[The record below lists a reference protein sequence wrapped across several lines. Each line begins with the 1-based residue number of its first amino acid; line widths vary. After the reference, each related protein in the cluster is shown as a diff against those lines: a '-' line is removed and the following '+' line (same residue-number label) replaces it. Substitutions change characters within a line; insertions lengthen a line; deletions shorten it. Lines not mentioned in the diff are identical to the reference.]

1 MKPNLI
7 LASSLIALMLC
18 GFLAS
23 VANPSSPNGYY
34 IGYRLSFSTTITN
47 KGSSLVYVAKNKL
60 TDPTIFLFPNDTVQ
74 TVRLVSSSHS
84 INADVDQDGNRIGVL
99 NIEEP
104 LGLGQSITI
113 EVQFRVDL
121 HLTLERRLEW
131 KPSLEYSSSEHKQQ
145 IPREL
150 VERYCVSAGPWR
162 INDSSPSWLS
172 VRRLASELAGNE
184 TNVLA
189 ALMRLTEWVGQNIK
203 YPTTRRDDIQ
213 SPDETL
219 SSREGDCDEQANLII
234 SFCRILGIPAYLQCG
249 CVYLPSR
256 VDRGSKFNGRLSFDL
271 DRLGWHAWA
280 MIYVPP
286 WGWLP
291 VDMTMGYSKEYPLLA
306 VEGAAVETMSTVVSN
321 NLLVTDYIS
330 ETNLAAEQLG
340 RTDVYVEEKESMKPT
355 GISPEYQ
362 ATPSMQ
368 ATTIALMGFAVVV
381 VAAYLAARFATK
393 SRLKRNQQ

>member
-150 VERYCVSAGPWR
+150 VERY
-162 INDSSPSWLS
+162 LS
-172 VRRLASELAGNE
+172 
-184 TNVLA
+184 
-189 ALMRLTEWVGQNIK
+189 
-203 YPTTRRDDIQ
+203 
-213 SPDETL
+213 
-219 SSREGDCDEQANLII
+219 LI
-234 SFCRILGIPAYLQCG
+234 
-249 CVYLPSR
+249 
-256 VDRGSKFNGRLSFDL
+256 
-271 DRLGWHAWA
+271 H
-280 MIYVPP
+280 
-286 WGWLP
+286 
-291 VDMTMGYSKEYPLLA
+291 
-306 VEGAAVETMSTVVSN
+306 
-321 NLLVTDYIS
+321 IS
-330 ETNLAAEQLG
+330 E
-340 RTDVYVEEKESMKPT
+340 PT
-355 GISPEYQ
+355 RPY
-362 ATPSMQ
+362 
-368 ATTIALMGFAVVV
+368 
-381 VAAYLAARFATK
+381 
-393 SRLKRNQQ
+393 